1 MSVKEINPLEERLDR
16 LERTVECLMI
26 AREGIQELD
35 GYHTM
40 LYNKA
45 DEFLTRK
52 TRRLREDLKR
62 KEEKYEIENQ
72 IEVLKQRLL
81 QYD

>member
-1 MSVKEINPLEERLDR
+1 MTIKEINPLEEKVAY
-16 LERTVECLMI
+16 LERIVESLML

-35 GYHTM
+35 GHHTM
-40 LYNKA
+40 LYNRA

-62 KEEKYEIENQ
+62 KQEKYEIENQ
-72 IEVLKQRLL
+72 IEMLKQRLL